1 MSKVMVN
8 SDVLLKGVKIYVE
21 GGALYVELVGE
32 AMSDIGPVNFNFKN
46 IQLDFNTPE
55 QTGAGIFCFRDGRGR
70 VGYDFNFGDV
80 LYKNEEDEPANAET
94 TSEDSTVEQNVDTE
108 DVENNEH

>member
-32 AMSDIGPVNFNFKN
+32 AMSNIGPASFNFKKMP
-46 IQLDFNTPE
+46 LDFNTPD
-55 QTGAGIFCFRDGRGR
+55 QTGAAIFCFKDGRGR

-80 LYKNEEDEPANAET
+80 LYKNEEDEPESMEDPVADV
-94 TSEDSTVEQNVDTE
+94 SEE
-108 DVENNEH
+108 DVEENVEDN

>member
-8 SDVLLKGVKIYVE
+8 SDVLLREVKIYVE
-21 GGALYVELVGE
+21 GGALYAELVGE
-32 AMSDIGPVNFNFKN
+32 ARTDIGPASFSFKN

-55 QTGAGIFCFRDGRGR
+55 QTGAGIFFFKDGHGR

-80 LYKNEEDEPANAET
+80 LYKNEDDEPENMENPVANV
-94 TSEDSTVEQNVDTE
+94 SEE
-108 DVENNEH
+108 DVEENVEDN